1 MTPIIAKTSITILAL
16 GAGCSAAAVKG
27 DIYGERTWHKYV
39 RSPNTSI
46 VKPKGILAANITGN
60 VCYLGNN
67 DAPTILTCKPDDLDI
82 PSIVVDFGQNVV
94 GVVSIDFGQSTNS
107 SQGLPGLKFAFRET
121 QQFLTNTSDF
131 TRSDNLPDGQKI
143 ITGSDQIAVANEPAT
158 WKNNASCQ
166 YGEQFECSHE
176 DLTQWWLDGVYTTD
190 MSSDTFFANETDPQD
205 SATPTLEGKRV
216 IFDGAKRNRD
226 PYVGDLAIAS
236 LTSYLS
242 HNAPELTR
250 NIPVDLTN
258 HQREDG
264 WIPPASI
271 KITKKV
277 CIIRESNTG
286 LVDGNDEFYH

>member
-60 VCYLGNN
+60 
-67 DAPTILTCKPDDLDI
+67 PDDLDI

-166 YGEQFECSHE
+166 YGEQVCSDGLHGFRYMKIWLGALE
-176 DLTQWWLDGVYTTD
+176 SDAPYTQPYG
-190 MSSDTFFANETDPQD
+190 DTFFANETDPQD

-271 KITKKV
+271 KITKKSV
-277 CIIRESNTG
+277 
-286 LVDGNDEFYH
+286 HHP